1 LLPRTHFLI
10 DLSSCSHGA
19 LSPCRRSILLEKGP
33 QPNLLPPG
41 RRNYLSLRERVW
53 VRENL

>member
-1 LLPRTHFLI
+1 
-10 DLSSCSHGA
+10 
-19 LSPCRRSILLEKGP
+19 LLEKGP

-41 RRNYLSLRERVW
+41 RRNYLSLGERVG